1 MFRNFYFALKVNIH
15 IQNMRSNVYF
25 RWFCVCVCSLSLGII
40 DYACPNFRTTCALPL
55 MLTLQHEFDLSP
67 ILQFH
72 PTIRLVAYVYSCF
85 IIIRQNVFP
94 VSFST
99 KSCKIIVRPRGGFQS
114 ADIFVRIDRN
124 LCSRRFS

>member
-15 IQNMRSNVYF
+15 LKNMRSNVYF
-25 RWFCVCVCSLSLGII
+25 
-40 DYACPNFRTTCALPL
+40 YACPNFRTTCALAL
-55 MLTLQHEFDLSP
+55 VFILQNEFELAP

-72 PTIRLVAYVYSCF
+72 STIRLVAYVYSCF

-99 KSCKIIVRPRGGFQS
+99 ESCKISVRPCGGFPS
-114 ADIFVRIDRN
+114 ADISVVQTGIYVRDGFHEIKEIE
-124 LCSRRFS
+124 